1 MAKIKSVALTPEQ
14 QAVLEKASR
23 HGKSYS
29 FRQRC
34 LMVLLKSQSRTSKD
48 VVQKDVAQQVGCCE
62 VVVNSWMKRYQEFG
76 MDGLKTKA
84 GRGRKSIL
92 QADTDLAAVRQA
104 VQSSRQRIS
113 LAKAELQQELGK
125 EFSQLTLRRFL
136 KKTVAVTN
144 AFDDK

>member
-1 MAKIKSVALTPEQ
+1 M
-14 QAVLEKASR
+14 
-23 HGKSYS
+23 
-29 FRQRC
+29 
-34 LMVLLKSQSRTSKD
+34 SQSRTSKE
-48 VVQKDVAQQVGCCE
+48 VAQKDVAQQVGCCE
-62 VVVNSWMKRYQEFG
+62 VVVNTWMKRYQEFG
-76 MDGLKTKA
+76 MDGLETKA

-104 VQSSRQRIS
+104 VQDNRQRIS

>member
-1 MAKIKSVALTPEQ
+1 MAKIRSVTLTPEQ
-14 QAVLEKASR
+14 QAALEEASR

-48 VVQKDVAQQVGCCE
+48 VAQQVGCCE
-62 VVVNSWMKRYQEFG
+62 VVVNTWMKRYQEQG

-113 LAKAELQQELGK
+113 LAKAELEQELGK
-125 EFSQLTLRRFL
+125 EFSHLTLRRFL
-136 KKTVAVTN
+136 KKMVAASS
-144 AFDDK
+144 AFDEQ

>member
-48 VVQKDVAQQVGCCE
+48 VAQQVGCYE

-104 VQSSRQRIS
+104 VQDNRQRIS

>member
-1 MAKIKSVALTPEQ
+1 MAKIKSVELMPDQRA
-14 QAVLEKASR
+14 ALEKASR

-34 LMVLLKSQSRTSKD
+34 LMVLLKSESRTSKD
-48 VVQKDVAQQVGCCE
+48 VAAQVGCCE
-62 VVVNSWMKRYQEFG
+62 VVVNTWMKRYQEQG
-76 MDGLKTKA
+76 LDGLRTKA

-92 QADTDLAAVRQA
+92 RADTDLAAVRQA

-113 LAKAELQQELGK
+113 LAKAELERELGK

-136 KKTVAVTN
+136 KKTVAATN
-144 AFDDK
+144 AFDEQ

>member
-14 QAVLEKASR
+14 QAVLEKAFR

-48 VVQKDVAQQVGCCE
+48 VAQKDVAQQVGCCE

-104 VQSSRQRIS
+104 VQDNRQRIS

>member
-14 QAVLEKASR
+14 QAVIKKASR
-23 HGKSYS
+23 HGKSYG

-34 LMVLLKSQSRTSKD
+34 LMVLLKSQSRTS
-48 VVQKDVAQQVGCCE
+48 KDVAQQVGCCE

-104 VQSSRQRIS
+104 VQDNRQRIS

>member
-1 MAKIKSVALTPEQ
+1 MAKIKSVDLTPEQ
-14 QAVLEKASR
+14 QAALEKASR

-48 VVQKDVAQQVGCCE
+48 VAAQVGCCE
-62 VVVNSWMKRYQEFG
+62 VVVNTWLKRYQQLG
-76 MDGLKTKA
+76 LDGLKTKA

-136 KKTVAVTN
+136 KKTVAASS
-144 AFDDK
+144 AFDEK